1 MVIAVFN
8 YVQLFNL
15 KKKVYLFKVPLCLIN
30 FLSLWPGTQ
39 H

>member
-15 KKKVYLFKVPLCLIN
+15 KKKEGKKVPLCLIN
-30 FLSLWPGTQ
+30 FLSL
-39 H
+39 